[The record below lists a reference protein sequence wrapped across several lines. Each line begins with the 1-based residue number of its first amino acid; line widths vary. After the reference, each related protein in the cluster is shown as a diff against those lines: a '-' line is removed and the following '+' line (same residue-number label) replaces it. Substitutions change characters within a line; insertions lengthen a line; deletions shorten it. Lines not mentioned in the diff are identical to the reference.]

1 MIYFVVYLF
10 LEVLISVNISS
21 SIGGFAT
28 FLEIVL
34 SAALGI
40 SILVNFKESLRENLT
55 AVSYNCIDLD
65 QFQKLN
71 LFTLFGAILLII
83 PGFMTDIIGILMQ
96 FSVFTSMLVNRYNM
110 RSKNCDISTGSM
122 NNSQNR
128 NKNQNN
134 YIKESDVIDVEII
147 SDSTTNK

>member
-21 SIGGFAT
+21 SIGAFAT
-28 FLEIVL
+28 FLEIIL
-34 SAALGI
+34 SAAIGI
-40 SILVNFKESLRENLT
+40 SILINFKESLRENLT
-55 AVSYNCIDLD
+55 AVSYNCIDLE
-65 QFQKLN
+65 QFQRLN
-71 LFTLFGAILLII
+71 LFTLFGAILIII

-96 FSVFTSMLVNRYNM
+96 FSVVTSMIVNRYHMNN
-110 RSKNCDISTGSM
+110 KNCDIST
-122 NNSQNR
+122 NNSNFTQES
-128 NKNQNN
+128 QTN